1 MARVHT
7 DAEVARLLLHQK
19 RYAIV
24 GQSDFTRDAVRIQET
39 LRHLIRLLRAFQPYS
54 AQVIRDA
61 WDAARLPPVE
71 SDDYDAKTYLDAADE
86 LPREAA
92 GFEWACQA
100 FLATLDTE
108 VISYGRG
115 RTRRR
120 SRADRRNP

>member
-7 DAEVARLLLHQK
+7 DLEVARLLLHQK

-39 LRHLIRLLRAFQPYS
+39 LRHLIRLLLAFQPYS

-61 WDAARLPPVE
+61 WAAARLPPVA

-92 GFEWACQA
+92 GFEWACRA
-100 FLATLDTE
+100 FLATLETE

-120 SRADRRNP
+120 SRAERNR